1 MVQRKRKRSRTTPF
15 LRVVVSFIEMRKAG
29 EEFFSFLPS
38 VAAAK
43 SLQSCPTLCD
53 PTDGSPPGFP
63 VPGILQ
69 ARTLEWVAIS
79 FFPPKRTNSKGESRV
94 PLEVC

>member
-38 VAAAK
+38 THLNSSFFSPSNSSSRGVSGSPVVK
-43 SLQSCPTLCD
+43 TLC
-53 PTDGSPPGFP
+53 S
-63 VPGILQ
+63 
-69 ARTLEWVAIS
+69 
-79 FFPPKRTNSKGESRV
+79 
-94 PLEVC
+94 